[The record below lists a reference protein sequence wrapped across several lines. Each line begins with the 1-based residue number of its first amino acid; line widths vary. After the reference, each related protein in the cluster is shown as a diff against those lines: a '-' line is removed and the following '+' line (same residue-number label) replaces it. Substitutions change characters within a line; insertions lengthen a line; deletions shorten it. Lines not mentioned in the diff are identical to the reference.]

1 MELARMAAK
10 RAGEEDDL
18 ALVAK
23 RPRTDEGALV
33 LVGNSSSQPKNQLG
47 VTLEVCVVGVP
58 RP

>member
-1 MELARMAAK
+1 MAAK